1 LAKLCNTLSSFKKYV
16 IEQNVF
22 MGYPMKGLASVLNF
36 FGHEQ
41 YLSNNINPWCLITKY
56 PNEGI
61 NFLIG
66 FGKVMQFPSTFPN
79 ICYGI

>member
-1 LAKLCNTLSSFKKYV
+1 MQYAFKF
-16 IEQNVF
+16 QNICYRTKCIY
-22 MGYPMKGLASVLNF
+22 GIPYEGSCKCINL

-41 YLSNNINPWCLITKY
+41 YPFNNIDPWCLITKY

-61 NFLIG
+61 DFLIG

-79 ICYGI
+79 ICYGT